1 MSRDPQYQRL
11 LNRKLWKTLRLLYL
25 QRYPLCER
33 CLREGRVR
41 SAIDVHHKTPVETAH
56 TLSEMEAL
64 CYRWTNLEALCIPC
78 HKEVHK
84 ALRSQTKEGHQRAE
98 ADSMERWRER
108 LKTRPKRLGG

>member
-11 LNRKLWKTLRLLYL
+11 LNRKLWKTLRMLYL

-41 SAIDVHHKTPVETAH
+41 SAIDVHHKTPVETAR

-78 HKEVHK
+78 HQEVHRQLGK
-84 ALRSQTKEGHQRAE
+84 DKRENVKERKNIRLQRWIDKQA
-98 ADSMERWRER
+98 
-108 LKTRPKRLGG
+108 KRPGDQ